1 MLHDDIWNKCLDII
15 KKNVNTESFSTW
27 FVPIHPLKFEDNTLT
42 IQIPNQFFYEWLEEH
57 YLPILKN
64 AIIQTV
70 GVEGN
75 LEYSLT
81 PEVEKKVEK
90 KNVELKNCFQVFEL
104 NPKYNLENFIEG
116 DCNHLA
122 KSAAQSI
129 ISKFRNNPF
138 NPFMVYGNVGL
149 GKTHLVQ
156 AIGNEILKSQ
166 KNAKV
171 VYIPTGDFVNQFVD
185 CIKNNDTSKFLKYYS
200 NVDILILDDIQF
212 LKNKTKTQEILFNI
226 FNKLHQEGKEI
237 ILTSDCVPESNQ
249 GIQERLVSR
258 FKWGLTVN
266 ISQPDLETKIAILK
280 SKAEELNI
288 DIDYQTI
295 ENFVD
300 NEICN
305 VRELEGMFLSMIAE
319 NKTYENNEKVL
330 ELKRQNDKKITFEKI
345 IDFACRHFKVTE
357 EEIFGSCRKKEIVLA
372 RQVVMYLCKK
382 LLNMS
387 LCEIGEKVGNRDH
400 STVIHA
406 IRNIDSKYQTNINSL
421 VEKINS

>member
-1 MLHDDIWNKCLDII
+1 MLHEDIWNSCLDII
-15 KKNVNTESFSTW
+15 KRNVNSESFNTW
-27 FVPIHPLKFEDNTLT
+27 FTPIRPLKFEEKTLT

-57 YLPILKN
+57 YLPVLRN
-64 AIIQTV
+64 AIVQIV

-75 LEYSLT
+75 LEYALT
-81 PEVEKKVEK
+81 PDVEEK
-90 KNVELKNCFQVFEL
+90 EKNVVVKNVFQVSEL
-104 NPKYNLENFIEG
+104 NPKYTLENFIEG

-138 NPFMVYGNVGL
+138 NPFMLYGNVGL

-156 AIGNEILKSQ
+156 AIGNEILKRQ
-166 KNAKV
+166 KDAKV
-171 VYIPTGDFVNQFVD
+171 TYIPTSDFVNQFVD

-200 NVDILILDDIQF
+200 SVDVLILDDIQF

-266 ISQPDLETKIAILK
+266 ISSPDLETKIAILK
-280 SKAEELNI
+280 SKADELNI
-288 DIDYQTI
+288 DIDYKTI
-295 ENFVD
+295 EDFVD
-300 NEICN
+300 DQICN

-319 NKTYENNEKVL
+319 NKNFEHNEKVA
-330 ELKRQNDKKITFEKI
+330 EIKKQNDKKITFEKI
-345 IDFACRHFKVTE
+345 VDFACRYFNVSE
-357 EEIFGSCRKKEIVLA
+357 EEIFGSCRKKELVFA

-382 LLNMS
+382 ILKMS

-406 IRNIDSKYQTNINSL
+406 IKSIDSKHQDDVNVI
-421 VEKINS
+421 VAKINS

>member
-1 MLHDDIWNKCLDII
+1 MLHDNIWNRCLDII
-15 KKNVNTESFSTW
+15 REKVNEESFNTW
-27 FVPIHPLKFEDNTLT
+27 FLPIRPLKFEAQTL
-42 IQIPNQFFYEWLEEH
+42 IVQIPNQFFYEWLEEH
-57 YLPILKN
+57 YLPVLKD
-64 AIIQTV
+64 AIMQTV
-70 GVEGN
+70 GLDGN

-81 PEVEKKVEK
+81 PDTEVEKNDK
-90 KNVELKNCFQVFEL
+90 KNNTLKNTFHVFEL
-104 NPKYNLENFIEG
+104 NPKYTLENFIEG

-138 NPFMVYGNVGL
+138 NPFMVYGHVGL

-156 AIGNEILKSQ
+156 AIGNGILKNN
-166 KNAKV
+166 KNANV
-171 VYIPTGDFVNQFVD
+171 VYIPTSDFVNQFVD

-200 NVDILILDDIQF
+200 NVDVLILDDIQF
-212 LKNKTKTQEILFNI
+212 LKNKSKTQEILFSI

-266 ISQPDLETKIAILK
+266 ISQPDLETKIAIIK
-280 SKAEELNI
+280 SKAENLNI
-288 DIDYQTI
+288 DIDYKTI

-300 NEICN
+300 NQICN
-305 VRELEGMFLSMIAE
+305 VRELEGMFLSMLAV
-319 NKTYENNEKVL
+319 NKNQESNDKVL
-330 ELKRQNDKKITFEKI
+330 EIKKKNDNEITFEKI
-345 IDFACRHFKVTE
+345 IDFSCSHFNVSE
-357 EEIFGSCRKKEIVLA
+357 EEILGSCRKKEIVLA

-382 LLNMS
+382 LLKMS
-387 LCEIGEKVGNRDH
+387 LCAIGEKVGNRDH

-406 IRNIDSKYQTNINSL
+406 IRNIDCKYQENINSL
-421 VEKINS
+421 VEKLV

>member
-1 MLHDDIWNKCLDII
+1 MLHEDIWNGCLDII
-15 KKNVNTESFSTW
+15 KKKVNTESFNTW
-27 FVPIHPLKFEDNTLT
+27 FTPIRPLRFEDKTLT
-42 IQIPNQFFYEWLEEH
+42 VQIPNQFFYEWLEEH
-57 YLPILKN
+57 YLPVLRD
-64 AIIQTV
+64 AIVQTV
-70 GVEGN
+70 GLDGN
-75 LEYSLT
+75 LEYSLM
-81 PEVEKKVEK
+81 PEVEQAKEKKVAEVK
-90 KNVELKNCFQVFEL
+90 SPFQVFEL
-104 NPKYNLENFIEG
+104 NPKYTLENFIEG

-156 AIGNEILKSQ
+156 AIGNEILKKQ
-166 KNAKV
+166 KDAKV
-171 VYIPTGDFVNQFVD
+171 VYVPTSDFVNQFVD

-200 NVDILILDDIQF
+200 NVDVLILDDIQF
-212 LKNKTKTQEILFNI
+212 LKNKNKTQEILFNI

-237 ILTSDCVPESNQ
+237 ILTSDSVPGSNQ

-266 ISQPDLETKIAILK
+266 ISSPDLETKIAILK
-280 SKAEELNI
+280 SKADELNI
-288 DIDYQTI
+288 DIDYKTI
-295 ENFVD
+295 EDFVD
-300 NEICN
+300 DQICN
-305 VRELEGMFLSMIAE
+305 VRELEGMFLSMLAG
-319 NKTYENNEKVL
+319 NKNFENNEKVV
-330 ELKRQNDKKITFEKI
+330 EIQKQKDKVITFEKI
-345 IDFACRHFKVTE
+345 ITFACQYFKITE
-357 EEIFGSCRKKEIVLA
+357 EELFGSCRKKELVFA

-406 IRNIDSKYQTNINSL
+406 IRNVDNKYQKDVDLI
-421 VEKINS
+421 VAKINS